1 MTKERLILAL
11 DQGTTGST
19 ALLFDENG
27 QAVSQAYREI
37 RQIFPQPGWV
47 EHDPEEI
54 FQSCVAVGTEAVQK
68 AGVAFSQIMG
78 LGITNQRESV
88 VVWERSSGKPVHAS
102 ICWQCR
108 RTANLCEGLKRQGL
122 EKLIRRKTGLPVD
135 AYFSGTKVNWILD
148 NIPNGWKR
156 AAQGDLICGTIDT
169 WLVWNLT
176 GQKIHI
182 TDYTNA
188 SRTMLFNINTLQWD
202 TELLNLL
209 SIPGVILPQ
218 VQPSSVV
225 YGETSDGLF
234 ENSHIPIAG
243 IAGDQQASLFGQACH
258 QKGMAKNTYGT
269 GSFVMVN
276 TGDKPVLS
284 DKGIITTLAW
294 ELGNE
299 ATYAMEGSI
308 FVTGA
313 VIQWLRDNLGIIK
326 TAAESESLAATVPD
340 NGGVYFVPAFVGLG
354 APHWDMYARGS
365 IVGLNRG
372 SHKGHLARA
381 ALEAIAYQT
390 RDVIDVIK
398 SESGSPIPVLRVD
411 GGGSANNLL
420 MQFQA
425 DILGIPIQ
433 RAQMAESTALGA
445 AYLAGLATGT
455 WQSVEEIGKQWHS
468 TATFEPKMSVDERE
482 SLYNNWKRAVVRA
495 QEWEGR

>member
-169 WLVWNLT
+169 WLAWNLT